1 MLVSAYAQI
10 TTLARSIVFA
20 GMFVMFLPFG
30 LLVGIGWL
38 LPKAMELLGPM
49 QDVI

>member
-1 MLVSAYAQI
+1 MLGSAFAQI

-38 LPKAMELLGPM
+38 LPKAMQLLGPM